1 MNPVYARGTYV
12 QVEVEDIM
20 NKLIDMNQTITLGI
34 LFALTIAFAIIGIVA
49 EIAFITNHL
58 ELIARQI
65 SLVSIGGFA
74 N

>member
-1 MNPVYARGTYV
+1 
-12 QVEVEDIM
+12 M

-34 LFALTIAFAIIGIVA
+34 LFALTIAIAIIGIVA
-49 EIAFITNHL
+49 EIAFITSHL

-65 SLVSIGGFA
+65 SLVSIGGFS